1 MSSETNYT
9 FVKASPSM
17 CRIEEQA
24 SHLAK
29 VNVSVL
35 IVGESGT
42 GKEVVARLLHDRSP
56 RASQTFLKV
65 NCAALPAELL
75 ESELF
80 GYEAGAFTGAL
91 RAKPGT
97 FELCD
102 KGTLFLDEVA
112 EMAPPVQAKLLHV
125 LQDGEF
131 MRLGGRTRIKVDVRV
146 IAATNV
152 DVGRAIAA
160 SAFREDLYYRLGS
173 FVLHLP
179 PLRERLQDVCI
190 LLQHFIQKFAKQYNV
205 PPVSVSP
212 EVLDA

>member
-1 MSSETNYT
+1 MTLEAKP

-24 SHLAK
+24 CHLAK
-29 VNVSVL
+29 VNVAVL

-42 GKEVVARLLHDRSP
+42 GKEVVARLLHERSP
-56 RASQTFLKV
+56 RADQMFMKV
-65 NCAALPAELL
+65 NCAALPLDLL

-80 GYEAGAFTGAL
+80 GHEAGAFTGAL

-102 KGTLFLDEVA
+102 KGTIFLDEVA
-112 EMAPPVQAKLLHV
+112 EMATPLQAKLLHV

-131 MRLGGRTRIKVDVRV
+131 MRLGGRSRIKVDVRV

-152 DVGRAIAA
+152 DVGRAMAA
-160 SAFREDLYYRLGS
+160 NTFREDLYYRLGG
-173 FVLHLP
+173 FVLKLP
-179 PLRERLQDVCI
+179 PLRDRPQDISI
-190 LLQHFIQKFAKQYNV
+190 LLQHFIQNELFNL
-205 PPVSVSP
+205 S
-212 EVLDA
+212 